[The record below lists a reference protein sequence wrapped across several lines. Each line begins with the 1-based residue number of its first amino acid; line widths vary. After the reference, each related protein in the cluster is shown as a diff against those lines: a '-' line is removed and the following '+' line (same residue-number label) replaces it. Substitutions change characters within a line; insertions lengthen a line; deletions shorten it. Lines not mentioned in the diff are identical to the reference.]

1 MTQGSLH
8 RLLPYLLLT
17 LSSLFWAGNWVT
29 GRALRE
35 AFGPVAISF
44 WRWAIAVVIVL
55 PFVWRELHAQRHL
68 IRRHWRLLTVLALSS
83 VVFFNTFVYVGLR
96 TTQAINGVL
105 LSSCIPLFILLATWW
120 MDGQRASRRQL
131 IGMALSFLGILAI
144 VTRGEWQRLADL
156 GFHEG
161 DLWILVAVPIWAFYS
176 VLLKRKPAAL
186 SGLPLVA
193 IFSAIGVLVLAP
205 AYVLEMLYWV
215 PPVVPSW
222 EALAGVAYI
231 GVFASVAA
239 FVCWNAGVA
248 AVGANIAGFT
258 VHLLPLFGT
267 LLAIL
272 FLGEQPRLFHVAGF
286 AAILAGVLLAT
297 WSGQRPWV
305 RRRGGGPPAA
315 GSR

>member
-1 MTQGSLH
+1 MTQGPLH
-8 RLLPYLLLT
+8 KLLPYLLLT

-68 IRRHWRLLTVLALSS
+68 IRRHWRLLAVLALSS

-96 TTQAINGVL
+96 TTQAINAVL
-105 LSSCIPLFILLATWW
+105 LNSCIPLFILLAAWC
-120 MDGQRASRRQL
+120 MDGQRATSRQL
-131 IGMALSFLGILAI
+131 LGMALSFLGILTI

-161 DLWILVAVPIWAFYS
+161 DLWILVAMPIWAFYS
-176 VLLKRKPAAL
+176 VLLKRKPAEL

-193 IFSAIGVLVLAP
+193 VFSGIGVLVLAP

-222 EALAGVAYI
+222 EAVAGVAYI

-239 FVCWNAGVA
+239 FVCWNTGVA

-272 FLGEQPRLFHVAGF
+272 FLGEAPQPFHALGF
-286 AAILAGVLLAT
+286 AGILAGVVLAT
-297 WSGQRPWV
+297 WSGRGARTV
-305 RRRGGGPPAA
+305 RG
-315 GSR
+315 